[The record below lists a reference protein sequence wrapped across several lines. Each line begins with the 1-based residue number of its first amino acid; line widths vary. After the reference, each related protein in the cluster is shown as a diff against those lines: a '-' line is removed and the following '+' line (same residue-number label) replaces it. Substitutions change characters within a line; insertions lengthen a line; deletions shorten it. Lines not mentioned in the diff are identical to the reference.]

1 MVRIK
6 FLNIFSLLTKYPKD
20 AYLSLGCSYHK
31 DDCLNSNEPIEDA
44 LELVKRLKPPSLKG
58 IGVNCTKPQYISIF
72 GKLAARI
79 LPDLTLIA
87 YPNSGEEYHQDGSSY
102 FTNFVISLL
111 LQATSLQRTKKS
123 AKEFG

>member
-1 MVRIK
+1 MGNFGT
-6 FLNIFSLLTKYPKD
+6 FLKIEGKNDRFSLGPWPVKHDFQSTKLLSLLTKYPKD

-72 GKLAARI
+72 GNLAARI

-87 YPNSGEEYHQDGSSY
+87 YPNSGEEYHQEG
-102 FTNFVISLL
+102 
-111 LQATSLQRTKKS
+111 
-123 AKEFG
+123 